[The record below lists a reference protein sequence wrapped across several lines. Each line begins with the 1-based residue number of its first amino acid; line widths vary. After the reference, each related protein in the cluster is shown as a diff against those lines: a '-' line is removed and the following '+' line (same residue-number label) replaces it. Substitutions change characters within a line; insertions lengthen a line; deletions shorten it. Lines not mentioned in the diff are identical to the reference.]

1 MTRDGTWVSYAGSA
15 RPALAL
21 ILLVAAAGVAVIGMR
36 VRRPIRP
43 PLAGKYWAA
52 LLVAWLVS
60 IALFLVGFSVYV
72 DQVIRDHL
80 AKGVPAD
87 PITPVTF
94 AAALAVFTVILVAG
108 PQSPLRLVS
117 AAVGAMAG
125 AMIFEFPFD
134 LIVMARTYPALP
146 PDPALYRAWFFVPL
160 FLVELASLAL
170 LTVSPRV
177 QVSRL
182 TFLSFALMLIV
193 FAVWALAGFGYPS
206 APLPIALNTVSKVLA
221 FGTALTLFLPL
232 RRGADVPAAADL
244 RQQLEQ
250 TSRVPVAAWS
260 GVFGGA
266 DTPRSDSAHAAGAD

>member
-1 MTRDGTWVSYAGSA
+1 
-15 RPALAL
+15 LQL

-43 PLAGKYWAA
+43 PLAGKFGVA
-52 LLVAWLVS
+52 LLVAWLLS
-60 IALFLVGFSVYV
+60 IVLLIVGVSVYV
-72 DQVIRDHL
+72 DPVIRDHL

-87 PITPVTF
+87 PITLVTF
-94 AAALAVFTVILVAG
+94 AASLAVFTVILVA
-108 PQSPLRLVS
+108 SPNDPMRLVS

-134 LIVMARTYPALP
+134 LIVMARTYPPLP
-146 PDPALYRAWFFVPL
+146 PDPALYRAWLFVPL
-160 FLVELASLAL
+160 FLIELASLAL

-177 QVSRL
+177 QVSRS

-206 APLPIALNTVSKVLA
+206 APLPIALNMVSKVLA

-232 RRGADVPAAADL
+232 RHGAEVPAADHP
-244 RQQLEQ
+244 RQQVEQ

-260 GVFGGA
+260 SVFGGA
-266 DTPRSDSAHAAGAD
+266 DAPQ

>member
-1 MTRDGTWVSYAGSA
+1 M
-15 RPALAL
+15 
-21 ILLVAAAGVAVIGMR
+21 
-36 VRRPIRP
+36 
-43 PLAGKYWAA
+43 
-52 LLVAWLVS
+52 
-60 IALFLVGFSVYV
+60 YV
-72 DQVIRDHL
+72 DQTIRDHL

-94 AAALAVFTVILVAG
+94 AAAVAVFTVILVASPQG
-108 PQSPLRLVS
+108 PMRLVS
-117 AAVGAMAG
+117 AGVGAMAG

-134 LIVMARTYPALP
+134 LIVMARAYPPLP

-160 FLVELASLAL
+160 FLVELTSLAL

-177 QVSRL
+177 RLSRS

-206 APLPIALNTVSKVLA
+206 APLPIALNMVSKVLA

-232 RRGADVPAAADL
+232 RRGAEVPAAADP
-244 RQQLEQ
+244 RQQAAQ

-260 GVFGGA
+260 SVFGGA
-266 DTPRSDSAHAAGAD
+266 DTPRSDPAHAASAD